1 MFSPIEIIGILIIGA
16 GAGIVI
22 GIMGASGSM
31 IVVPGLKLFLD
42 FRTQTAM
49 GTSLLINVAAA
60 LVAAY
65 IFYRHRNIYV
75 RPALWIAV
83 GAVVGA
89 QVGSLFADM
98 IPESGMSNIFGIFL
112 IPFGISLWRR
122 GIRGAMGVPTAQ
134 SSDASAS
141 AQTDALPSA
150 QEWKSKLLSLGLGFG
165 VGLMGGLFAAGGG
178 IMILLI
184 LVFVLHYP
192 LHLAVGTSI
201 LIMAVNASSGALGY
215 GIRGNIDVTA
225 ALIAVGP
232 TVLTGGLGAR
242 VANRVS
248 EAKLGKIM
256 GVIFIALGIAMVVVP
271 YIT

>member
-1 MFSPIEIIGILIIGA
+1 MFSPVEIIVILLIGA
-16 GAGIVI
+16 GAGVVI
-22 GIMGASGSM
+22 GIMGASGSL

-49 GTSLLINVAAA
+49 GTSLLINVIAA

-65 IFYRHRNIYV
+65 IFYRHRNIHV
-75 RPALWIAV
+75 RPALWIAL

-98 IPESGMSNIFGIFL
+98 IPESGMSNLFGIFL
-112 IPFGISLWRR
+112 IPFGISIWRR
-122 GIRGAMGVPTAQ
+122 GIRGGVRLTDAP
-134 SSDASAS
+134 SSN
-141 AQTDALPSA
+141 ALPSA
-150 QEWKSKLLSLGLGFG
+150 QEWRTRLLAVGLGLL

-184 LVFVLHYP
+184 LVFVLRYP

-201 LIMAVNASSGALGY
+201 LIMAINASSGALGY
-215 GIRGNIDVTA
+215 GLRGNIDVSA
-225 ALIAVGP
+225 ALIASAA

-256 GVIFIALGIAMVVVP
+256 GVIFIVLGIAMITAP

>member
-1 MFSPIEIIGILIIGA
+1 MFSPVEIIGILLIGA
-16 GAGIVI
+16 GAGVVI
-22 GIMGASGSM
+22 GIMGASGSL

-49 GTSLLINVAAA
+49 GTSLLINVVAAF
-60 LVAAY
+60 VAAY

-75 RPALWIAV
+75 RPALWIAL
-83 GAVVGA
+83 GTVVGA

-122 GIRGAMGVPTAQ
+122 GIRGGVRVADAP
-134 SSDASAS
+134 SSNV
-141 AQTDALPSA
+141 LPSV
-150 QEWKSKLLSLGLGFG
+150 ERWSTRLLAVGLGLF

-184 LVFVLHYP
+184 LVFVLRYP
-192 LHLAVGTSI
+192 LHLAAGTSI
-201 LIMAVNASSGALGY
+201 LIMAINASSGALGY
-215 GIRGNIDVTA
+215 GIRGNIDVYA
-225 ALIAVGP
+225 ALIASGP
-232 TVLTGGLGAR
+232 TVLAGGLGAR
-242 VANRVS
+242 VANTVS

-256 GVIFIALGIAMVVVP
+256 GVIFIILGIAMITAP